1 MQNSKLHMP
10 ARIDPEMEAKIKD
23 TALTIYRALG
33 CSGFA
38 RVDMFLT
45 PAKEIVFNE
54 VNTIPGFTPHS
65 RYPNMMKGIGLRFSH
80 LVDKLIQT
88 GLEK

>member
-23 TALTIYRALG
+23 TALTIYHVLG

-45 PAKEIVFNE
+45 LAKEIVLSQH
-54 VNTIPGFTPHS
+54 HS
-65 RYPNMMKGIGLRFSH
+65 LFYSTQPVPEYDERNRITVFRSSGQAEPNR
-80 LVDKLIQT
+80 T
-88 GLEK
+88 